1 MVSEPNSSGG
11 EIMQRKLVFVLALL
25 ALLGILAPLTL
36 AQESV
41 ILKYPISPDP
51 EHLNPFT
58 ATTIAISTI
67 NRNIYEGLA
76 ELNFATG
83 EPEPSLAESWD
94 ISEDNLTYTFRLRQG
109 VLYHD
114 VPGIEWTDGDR
125 EMKAEDFVF
134 AAHIFNSE
142 DETISQH
149 PEVMDGVVG
158 AAAHLAGEAD
168 TIEGIQALDDYT
180 LQITLEAPNRLFFS
194 AGPGGLVA
202 VPQEAYEQL
211 GEDFNTQPVGTGP
224 FMFVEWLRDD
234 KLTLTKN
241 PEYWN
246 PELPKVDGIEFINVP
261 EANTA
266 LGMYRNGELDFLFGF
281 PSGQRQ
287 AVIDEFSD
295 HFHEIPGLNVRYF
308 GFKMDTGFFAD
319 KPLVRQ
325 AFNYAF
331 NRELVWNELMEGAR
345 FPATLGVLPPSMPNS
360 TPATIY
366 NYDLERA
373 AELLAEAGYPNG
385 EGMPEITLYVFSTA
399 ADELSFPVLQ
409 ADLATL
415 GVTLNIELEDAS
427 TYWDHIGE
435 DDVEMFLSGWSAGI
449 NDPSDV
455 LNFLF
460 LDGRDDTHY
469 DNPEVN
475 ELLRAAMSEFDTD
488 ARSELYQQAHDLIMA
503 DAPWIVSAYS
513 KVAWLQQPWIQNF
526 EPFGGGAYT
535 ARLKLVSKTQ

>member
-1 MVSEPNSSGG
+1 MH
-11 EIMQRKLVFVLALL
+11 RRLLFVLALL
-25 ALLGILAPLTL
+25 ALLGVLAPFTV
-36 AQESV
+36 AQDPV
-41 ILKYPISPDP
+41 IIRYPIGVDP

-76 ELNFATG
+76 DLNFATG
-83 EPEPSLAESWD
+83 EAEPALAESWE
-94 ISEDNLTYTFRLRQG
+94 ISEDNLTYTFHLRQG

-114 VPGIEWTDGDR
+114 VPGIEWTDGSR
-125 EMKAEDFVF
+125 EVKAEDFVF
-134 AAHIFNSE
+134 AAHIYNSE

-149 PEVMDGVVG
+149 PEIMDGVVG
-158 AAAHLAGEAD
+158 AEAHRTGEAE

-180 LQITLEAPNRLFFS
+180 LEITLEAPNRLFFS

-211 GEDFNTQPVGTGP
+211 GENFNTQPVGTGP

-234 KLTLTKN
+234 KLTLAKN

-246 PELPKVDGIEFINVP
+246 PEYPKVDGIEYINVP

-281 PSGQRQ
+281 PTGQRA
-287 AVIDEFSD
+287 AVIEEFSD

-325 AFNYAF
+325 AFNHAF
-331 NRELVWNELMEGAR
+331 NRELVWNELMEGER

-366 NYDLERA
+366 EYDLERA

-385 EGMPEITLYVFSTA
+385 EGIPEITLYVFSSA
-399 ADELSFPVLQ
+399 ASELSLPVLQ

-415 GVTLNIELEDAS
+415 GVTLNIESEDAS
-427 TYWDHIGE
+427 TYWDHIGQE
-435 DDVEMFLSGWSAGI
+435 DVEMFLSGWSAGI

-475 ELLRAAMSEFDTD
+475 ELLRAAMSEFDAD
-488 ARSELYQQAHDLIMA
+488 VRSELYQQAHDIIMA

-513 KVAWLQQPWIQNF
+513 KVSWLQQPWIQDF
-526 EPFGGGAYT
+526 EPFGGGTYT
-535 ARLKLVSKTQ
+535 ADLKLVSKSAS